1 NALHILN
8 NYEFK
13 AGNHLSYA
21 GVGSIKQY
29 LQKAAPYTYEGKN
42 GPKTISLRMGE
53 LAGNK
58 HPVSGIPY
66 DLNGFPI
73 FDAFA
78 EVKLKEVD
86 FKKSRPTHDRICN
99 KLLYEQILEDPK
111 LAAKFTAEEIEL
123 FKNGQKP
130 KTYTW

>member
-1 NALHILN
+1 M
-8 NYEFK
+8 
-13 AGNHLSYA
+13 
-21 GVGSIKQY
+21 
-29 LQKAAPYTYEGKN
+29 QKATPYTYEGKN

-86 FKKSRPTHDRICN
+86 FKNQD
-99 KLLYEQILEDPK
+99 LLM
-111 LAAKFTAEEIEL
+111 IEYVISCYM
-123 FKNGQKP
+123 NR
-130 KTYTW
+130 Y

>member
-1 NALHILN
+1 
-8 NYEFK
+8 
-13 AGNHLSYA
+13 
-21 GVGSIKQY
+21 
-29 LQKAAPYTYEGKN
+29 
-42 GPKTISLRMGE
+42 MGE

-78 EVKLKEVD
+78 EVKLKVD

-123 FKNGQKP
+123 FKMVRNP
-130 KTYTW
+130 KHIHGITIRTQEECSL

>member
-1 NALHILN
+1 
-8 NYEFK
+8 
-13 AGNHLSYA
+13 
-21 GVGSIKQY
+21 
-29 LQKAAPYTYEGKN
+29 
-42 GPKTISLRMGE
+42 MGE

-86 FKKSRPTHDRICN
+86 FKNQD
-99 KLLYEQILEDPK
+99 LLM
-111 LAAKFTAEEIEL
+111 IEYVISCYM
-123 FKNGQKP
+123 NR
-130 KTYTW
+130 Y